1 VSDRPLAVDRTDD
14 LFEILRG
21 GEARGAA
28 LAEVLWRYMP
38 IVPRTLEVGVGAG
51 VVATA
56 VGSDG
61 RWVAGVDLSP
71 VRLRRA
77 SRRLM
82 GAAARADAA
91 ALPFADGSFDAA
103 YLVWLQ
109 IVPGPA
115 LVAEAA
121 RVLRPGGRLVVVAGR
136 HAVGPDDDVGAVE
149 ARLEGLHPWRER
161 TTDVALRAADAGLR
175 LVARAQWTIAVEQAP
190 EDAARGIERRDLAT
204 LWGVAPDAAARA
216 AADAVDALRRLP
228 APDRPRRRT
237 LSYPLLAFERG

>member
-1 VSDRPLAVDRTDD
+1 MSDRPLAVDRTDD

-28 LAEVLWRYMP
+28 LADTLWRYMP

-51 VVATA
+51 VVASA
-56 VGSDG
+56 VGADG
-61 RWVAGVDLSP
+61 RWVAGIDLSP
-71 VRLRRA
+71 LRLRRA
-77 SRRLM
+77 FRRLL
-82 GAAARADAA
+82 GAAACADAT
-91 ALPFADGSFDAA
+91 ALPFPDGAFDAA

-109 IVPGPA
+109 IVPAPA
-115 LVAEAA
+115 LVAEVA
-121 RVLRPGGRLVVVAGR
+121 RVLRPGARLVVVAGR
-136 HAVGPDDDVGAVE
+136 HAVAPDDEVGAVE

-161 TTDVALRAADAGLR
+161 PADVALQAAGAGLR
-175 LVARAQWTIAVEQAP
+175 LVARAHWVIAVDQAP

-204 LWGVAPDAAARA
+204 LWGLDPDEAAAA
-216 AADAVDALRRLP
+216 SADAVAALRALP